1 MQITIIGNG
10 IAGITAARHLR
21 KYADHDICI
30 ISEESDFF
38 FSRTSLMYLYMGH
51 MRLEDTKPYEDGFWR
66 KNRIELRRAHVTA
79 IDRTQKRLFLQGGEQ
94 LQYDFLLLATGSKP
108 RELPVAGSR
117 LPGVQGLYHLQ
128 DLERMEKMSH
138 GLARA
143 VVVGGGLIGI
153 EMAEMFHSRRIP
165 VSFLVRES
173 DYFAGLLPPEE
184 AAMLSRHIVAHG
196 IDLRLSTEL
205 RAILPGEDGRVA
217 AVETSAGER
226 IDCGFVGI
234 TVGVRPQ
241 IDFLRDSDSGLALGQ
256 GLLVDAFLR
265 TSDPWIFAA
274 GDCAELR
281 QPLPGRAAVEALWY
295 TGRKMGEIAAYNIL
309 CAAAGKE
316 TLMRPYEQGIWFN
329 SAKFFAIEYQVYG
342 WVPVRPTAGEASVF
356 WQQADGQRSVRL
368 VYDRSSGAV
377 LGFNLLGVRF
387 RQEVC
392 ERWIRERTTIDQVLA
407 QLRAA
412 HFDPEGY
419 PAIEKQLQQ
428 AYRNQAGAAGG

>member
-1 MQITIIGNG
+1 MNIAIIGNG
-10 IAGITAARHLR
+10 IAGITTARYLR
-21 KYADHDICI
+21 KYTNHNICV
-30 ISEESDFF
+30 ISEEADYF

-51 MRLEDTKPYEDGFWR
+51 MRLEDTKPYEDSFWV
-66 KNRIELRRAHVTA
+66 KNRIQLRRARVTA
-79 IDRTQKRLFLQGGEQ
+79 IDRVQKRLLLQGDEQ
-94 LQYDFLLLATGSKP
+94 LTYDFLLLATGSKP
-108 RELPVAGSR
+108 RELPCPGST

-128 DLERMEKMSH
+128 DLERMEKMSQ

-143 VVVGGGLIGI
+143 VVAGGGLIGI
-153 EMAEMFHSRRIP
+153 EMVEMFHSRRIP

-173 DYFAGLLPPEE
+173 DYFAGLLPSEE
-184 AAMLSRHIVAHG
+184 AAMISRHIVANG
-196 IDLRLSTEL
+196 IDLHLQTEL

-217 AVETSAGER
+217 AVETSRGDR

-241 IDFLRDSDSGLALGQ
+241 VDFLRDSSLDLRQ
-256 GLLVDAFLR
+256 GILVDAFLR
-265 TSDPWIFAA
+265 TSDPYIFAA
-274 GDCAELR
+274 GDCAELQ
-281 QPLPGRAAVEALWY
+281 QPLPGRAAIEALWY

-316 TLMRPYEQGIWFN
+316 ALMRPYEQGIWFN

-342 WVPVRPTAGEASVF
+342 WVPARPTANEASVF
-356 WQQADGQRSVRL
+356 WQQADGLRSVRL
-368 VYDRSSGAV
+368 VYNRSSGAV

-392 ERWIRERTTIDQVLA
+392 EQWIREQATIDQVLS
-407 QLRAA
+407 QLGAA

-419 PAIEKQLQQ
+419 PSIEKQLQE
-428 AYRNQAGAAGG
+428 AYRRQGAAGG

>member
-1 MQITIIGNG
+1 MQIAIIGNG
-10 IAGITAARHLR
+10 IAGITAARFLR
-21 KYADHDICI
+21 KYASHDICV
-30 ISEESDFF
+30 ISDESDYF

-51 MRLEDTKPYEDGFWR
+51 MRLEDTKPYEDSFWA
-66 KNRIELRRAHVTA
+66 KNRIQLRRARVMA
-79 IDRTQKRLFLQGGEQ
+79 IDRAQKQLLLQGGEQ
-94 LQYDFLLLATGSKP
+94 LSYDFLLLATGSKP
-108 RELPVAGSR
+108 RELACPGSG
-117 LPGVQGLYHLQ
+117 LQGVQGLYHLQ
-128 DLERMEKMSH
+128 DLERMEKMSQ

-165 VSFLVRES
+165 VSFLVREP
-173 DYFAGLLPPEE
+173 DYFAGLLPSEE
-184 AAMLSRHIVAHG
+184 AAMVSQHILANG

-205 RAILPGEDGRVA
+205 SAILPGEDGRVA
-217 AVETSAGER
+217 AVEISTGER
-226 IDCGFVGI
+226 ISCGFVGI

-241 IDFLRDSDSGLALGQ
+241 VDFLRDSGLALGQ
-256 GLLVDAFLR
+256 GLLVDTFLR
-265 TSDPWIFAA
+265 TSDPFIFAA

-295 TGRKMGEIAAYNIL
+295 TGRKMGEIVAYNIL
-309 CAAAGKE
+309 CTAAGKE
-316 TLMRPYEQGIWFN
+316 ERMRPYEQGVWFN

-342 WVPVRPTAGEASVF
+342 WVPARPTAEEASVY
-356 WQQADGQRSVRL
+356 WQGADGLRSVRL

-392 ERWIRERTTIDQVLA
+392 EQWIRERASIDQVLS

-419 PAIEKQLQQ
+419 PSIEQQLRD
-428 AYRNQAGAAGG
+428 AYAAQV

>member
-1 MQITIIGNG
+1 LYRLTVVKMPNSYHPAVYIRTRRHRRLAQSRRAKLHFSMQIAIIGNG
-10 IAGITAARHLR
+10 IAGITAARYLR
-21 KYADHDICI
+21 KYAGHDICV
-30 ISEESDFF
+30 ISEESDYF
-38 FSRTSLMYLYMGH
+38 FSRTSLMYIYMGH
-51 MRLEDTKPYEDGFWR
+51 MRLEDTKPYEDSFWR
-66 KNRIELRRAHVTA
+66 KNRIQLRRARVTA
-79 IDRTQKRLFLQGGEQ
+79 IDRAQKCLLLQGGEQ
-94 LQYDFLLLATGSKP
+94 LPYDVLLLATGSKP
-108 RELPVAGSR
+108 R
-117 LPGVQGLYHLQ
+117 
-128 DLERMEKMSH
+128 
-138 GLARA
+138 
-143 VVVGGGLIGI
+143 
-153 EMAEMFHSRRIP
+153 IP
-165 VSFLVRES
+165 VTFLVRES

-184 AAMLSRHIVAHG
+184 AAMLSRHIVANG
-196 IDLRLSTEL
+196 IDLRLATEL

-241 IDFLRDSDSGLALGQ
+241 VDFLRDSGLALGQ

-265 TSDPWIFAA
+265 TSDPSIFAA

-316 TLMRPYEQGIWFN
+316 ALMRPYEQGIWFN

-342 WVPVRPTAGEASVF
+342 WVPARPTAGEASIF
-356 WQQADGQRSVRL
+356 WQQADGLRSVRI

-392 ERWIRERTTIDQVLA
+392 ERWIRERTTIDQVLG

-419 PAIEKQLQQ
+419 PAIEKQLRE
-428 AYRNQAGAAGG
+428 AYRRQPGAAGG